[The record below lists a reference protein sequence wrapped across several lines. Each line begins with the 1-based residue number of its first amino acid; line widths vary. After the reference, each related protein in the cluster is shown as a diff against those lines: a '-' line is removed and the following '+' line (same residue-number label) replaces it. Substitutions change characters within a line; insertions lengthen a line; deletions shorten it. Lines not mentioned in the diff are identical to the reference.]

1 MCRARKILSIIGI
14 GLALAL
20 GGCGTNVR
28 SLMAEDSRLV
38 VEADRAVG
46 VAETLGSGLEQPV
59 YDAEEN
65 KGEACKF
72 INDAVVDRM
81 EREPTFGEQFTTDL
95 SMFIVLLVPIG
106 DVERC
111 ADAFEA
117 YRDSVNAL
125 ERQLVALGA
134 MTGPG
139 VAQNNP

>member
-1 MCRARKILSIIGI
+1 LVSIIGI
-14 GLALAL
+14 GFALAL

-38 VEADRAVG
+38 MEADHAVG

-59 YDAEEN
+59 YDAETT

-81 EREPTFGEQFTTDL
+81 ERDPSFGEQFTTDL

-134 MTGPG
+134 MSSP
-139 VAQNNP
+139 VAQHNP

>member
-1 MCRARKILSIIGI
+1 MSRARRLLSII

-59 YDAEEN
+59 YDAEQT

-72 INDAVVDRM
+72 INDAVVDRI
-81 EREPTFGEQFTTDL
+81 ERDPSFGEQFTTDL

-125 ERQLVALGA
+125 ERQLVSLGA
-134 MTGPG
+134 MTGP